1 MMPSDLYTD
10 AVNDGLNV
18 TLVLTQPSSLSDGV
32 QKHKNQ
38 TLNCVV
44 VFFVCFLCCC
54 FQARANRGWST
65 SASTSASPATSVCP
79 SASTTYRSDCVLSS
93 SPPSARS
100 GKQSCLFSSL
110 YKKKKKKKTKNDR
123 TKASFDCFPLCH
135 TAASKPVKRP
145 TLPVRSPSLPREKR
159 WRQAVTVIAR
169 APSSLSSCVIPSLV
183 AHFGDYRRKIPFF
196 LCAFPVTHCCSVIML
211 AVPVECFNPSN
222 KKTVVDFSGNVS
234 LKRMKKGENTKNCR
248 DFYE

>member
-1 MMPSDLYTD
+1 MMPSDFYTD

-65 SASTSASPATSVCP
+65 SASTSASPATSACP

-110 YKKKKKKKTKNDR
+110 YKKKKKKTKNDR

-183 AHFGDYRRKIPFF
+183 AHIGDYRRKIPLF

>member
-1 MMPSDLYTD
+1 MGY
-10 AVNDGLNV
+10 
-18 TLVLTQPSSLSDGV
+18 
-32 QKHKNQ
+32 KN
-38 TLNCVV
+38 TRIRPWTALWFFLCVSCVV
-44 VFFVCFLCCC
+44 VFRPGQTEAGLLLHRHLLPQQHLRVRLLLLPTGVTVCSLPLLPAQDQGNKVVFL
-54 FQARANRGWST
+54 APST
-65 SASTSASPATSVCP
+65 
-79 SASTTYRSDCVLSS
+79 R
-93 SPPSARS
+93 
-100 GKQSCLFSSL
+100 
-110 YKKKKKKKTKNDR
+110 KKKKKTKNYR

-183 AHFGDYRRKIPFF
+183 AHFGDYRRKIPLF

-248 DFYE
+248 DFYEWRLYCGFFIRTSLSLEPLWLTCVD